1 MSCDSILAANE
12 QEWQPALHHEF
23 LGAGATGSIQ
33 EAAFNHWLAQDHQ
46 FVISFREFA
55 DHVLSQ
61 APAADRELLEDE
73 LRWFQ
78 VRTLAAS
85 ASAVP
90 RHT

>member
-1 MSCDSILAANE
+1 
-12 QEWQPALHHEF
+12 
-23 LGAGATGSIQ
+23 
-33 EAAFNHWLAQDHQ
+33 
-46 FVISFREFA
+46 VICFREFA

-61 APAADRELLEDE
+61 APAADRELLQGGIAALEDE